1 MCRLILLNGPS
12 KNHHTYG
19 LSKVTWNPQGQG
31 STNCATLPS
40 WLGEH
45 WEYGEHEKYGKHQ
58 PGDLRHS
65 MSDSIHDSK
74 HYL

>member
-1 MCRLILLNGPS
+1 MVPAKITI
-12 KNHHTYG
+12 HAVY
-19 LSKVTWNPQGQG
+19 SKVTWNPLGQG

-45 WEYGEHEKYGKHQ
+45 REYGEHEKYGKHQ

-65 MSDSIHDSK
+65 IHDSLLLGAIVLIGMK
-74 HYL
+74 YEL